1 MEKIDLGSYS
11 FTIEHNGKTV
21 ESPELKIFDG
31 VRLFPLRYGLFR
43 KEERTEKNVYPENGK
58 SKVLDGRNNFYPKVE
73 QFGYY
78 LNPMILHNGWVY
90 VYSHTTKSVYVYK
103 CTNNSFQLEEIKKTK
118 SSTDTSDCME
128 QCLGHSYQYIPLL
141 SNDKVQI
148 YYSAIELSKTFIE
161 TKYTNEPVIGE
172 PFNCKEW
179 IDYTTASNVMHG
191 VVDANDV
198 WFMFDTLLV
207 DDAAVSN
214 SINEQYKATINTVK
228 LQNSEQKTQYRDV
241 FFIIDDPVG
250 CATKLQYDL
259 NDARINHEALLRSI
273 RTGVSPSEIKKLLL
287 LKSGERKSPIGDI
300 ALFSAYPQN
309 RIIQIVQAQ
318 KIHTLALY
326 LYNFVFVR
334 KTHMESGKSTL
345 EENHFRKLF
354 ATDERKRNWKAI
366 EDIRLLINQFFL
378 SPVFHNHC
386 KMFSIDTKDTAENK
400 EDEFHARMKTE
411 VLNSVSN
418 LILSWIPVPHI
429 NDKGL
434 DLEDTHKNYKD
445 QCEGTIKKMSDTF
458 LEKGNCPVGML
469 FKGIPTLTALSMDIA
484 KDVESNSADTA
495 VSSMFLLLDNIT
507 NSWWRFA
514 FEAQK
519 TTLLIK
525 NFKVDRNVLFVEFAK
540 GDITNFLNKQGR
552 KLYDSKVISGRATI
566 RVNVKKASD
575 LDKPVKVDTIAKNPT
590 KYQKLLKRLE
600 VNNSYLSILSFMQLT
615 AILEGYDKNQT
626 RKEIIINSIEAAS
639 AVATIQRRFVE
650 ASLELR
656 KASLPGQVSNT
667 IKSIG
672 MVQTQMAVLGAVGMF
687 CGAADAI
694 INAFALI
701 NRNDKDA
708 AAFYFVATG
717 ALITG
722 GITSLLALKFAWAG
736 PIGFG
741 CAIAAF
747 SALFVAELLKDSTI
761 QAFIKKTVLHKDF
774 IDKYLPN
781 YNYSQAYEIINTL
794 SGEDMRYKYL
804 KNSLLY
810 EADNSHQAM
819 LAEYSYQIEEFL
831 YTQAMLPFFNMTIQ
845 YLFDSS
851 FTARGAVKEKCK
863 AIKIEI
869 SSDISQIAMNLSQI
883 ELTTAYVIKNKF
895 IDNRTEEIGFDIVNK
910 NNPDNTTK
918 IVTQGGGMIFENS
931 FLYTFYDRKPDRVFH
946 YGGDDTLFV
955 LIFIRFVHNNNSI
968 TPMLRM
974 GKKTYLIY
982 KYKINVP
989 KQVGE
994 EKVYNYYKA
1003 KAEFQEAIIS
1013 PYNDNAWNF

>member
-11 FTIEHNGKTV
+11 FSIEYNGKTV
-21 ESPELKIFDG
+21 ESGELKIFDG
-31 VRLFPLRYGLFR
+31 VRLFPLRHGLFR
-43 KEERTEKNVYPENGK
+43 KEERTAENVYPERGK
-58 SKVLDGRNNFYPKVE
+58 DYVLDGRNNFYPKVD

-90 VYSHTTKSVYVYK
+90 VYSHTTKSVYVYS
-103 CTNNSFQLEEIKKTK
+103 CTNNSFRLEEIKKTK
-118 SSTDTSDCME
+118 NSTSASDCME
-128 QCLGHSYQYIPLL
+128 QCIGHSYQYIPLL
-141 SNDKVQI
+141 SNDKVRI
-148 YYSAIELSKTFIE
+148 YYSAIELSNTFIKSE
-161 TKYTNEPVIGE
+161 YDNEPAIGE
-172 PFNCKEW
+172 FFNCKEW

-191 VVDANDV
+191 VVDAKDM

-214 SINEQYKATINTVK
+214 SINVQYKATIDTVK
-228 LQNSEQKTQYRDV
+228 LQNSEQKAQYRDV
-241 FFIIDDPVG
+241 FFIVDDPVG
-250 CATKLQYDL
+250 CAAKLQYDL

-273 RTGVSPSEIKKLLL
+273 RTGVSPGEIKKLLL
-287 LKSGERKSPIGDI
+287 LKSGDSKSPIADMD
-300 ALFSAYPQN
+300 LFSAYPQD

-318 KIHTLALY
+318 QIHTLALY

-345 EENHFRKLF
+345 KEDHFKKLF
-354 ATDERKRNWKAI
+354 ATDERKKSWKSI
-366 EDIRLLINQFFL
+366 ENIRLLINQFVS
-378 SPVFHNHC
+378 SPVFQNHC
-386 KMFSIDTKDTAENK
+386 KMFSLDTKDTAADK

-411 VLNSVSN
+411 VLNNVSN
-418 LILSWIPVPHI
+418 LILSWTPVPHI

-434 DLEDTHKNYKD
+434 DMEKTYKSYKDPCEDTM
-445 QCEGTIKKMSDTF
+445 KKMCNTF
-458 LEKGNCPVGML
+458 LGEGSCPVGML
-469 FKGIPTLTALSMDIA
+469 LKGIPMLTALSMDIA
-484 KDVESNSADTA
+484 KDVESSSADTA
-495 VSSMFLLLDNIT
+495 VSSILLLVDNLT

-519 TTLLIK
+519 TTLFIK
-525 NFKVDRNVLFVEFAK
+525 NFKVDPELLFIEFDK
-540 GDITNFLNKQGR
+540 GDVTKFLNEQGR
-552 KLYDSKVISGRATI
+552 KLYDSEVIDGRAII
-566 RVNVKKASD
+566 RVKVEKASD

-600 VNNSYLSILSFMQLT
+600 MNNSYLSILSFMQLA
-615 AILEGYDKNQT
+615 AILEGHDKNQT
-626 RKEIIINSIEAAS
+626 GLEIGIKSVEFAS

-656 KASLPGQVSNT
+656 KISLPGQASN
-667 IKSIG
+667 IMKSIG
-672 MVQTQMAVLGAVGMF
+672 TVQTQMAVLGAVGMF
-687 CGAADAI
+687 CGAADALL
-694 INAFALI
+694 NYVALN

-736 PIGFG
+736 PIGLG

-761 QAFIKKTVLHKDF
+761 QTFMKKTVLHKDF

-781 YNYSQAYEIINTL
+781 YNYSQAYEIIDAL
-794 SGEDMRYKYL
+794 SGEDMRYKLL
-804 KNSLLY
+804 KSNLLDK
-810 EADNSHQAM
+810 ADNRHKAM
-819 LAEYSYQIEEFL
+819 LAEYRYQVEEFL
-831 YTQAMLPFFNMTIQ
+831 YTQAMLPFFNITIQ

-851 FTARGAVKEKCK
+851 FTATGVVERKCR

-869 SSDISQIAMNLSQI
+869 SSDISQIAMNLSHI
-883 ELTTAYVIKNKF
+883 ELTTAYIIKNKF
-895 IDNRTEEIGFDIVNK
+895 VDNRAAEISFDVVDKNK
-910 NNPDNTTK
+910 SDNATK

-931 FLYTFYDRKPDRVFH
+931 FLYTFYDRRPDRVFH

-955 LIFIRFVHNNNSI
+955 LIFIRFVHNDNSI
-968 TPMLRM
+968 TPMSRM
-974 GKKTYLIY
+974 GKNTYLIY
-982 KYKINVP
+982 KYKINIP
-989 KQVGE
+989 EQVGKR
-994 EKVYNYYKA
+994 KVYDYYSA

-1013 PYNDNAWNF
+1013 PLNDNVWNF